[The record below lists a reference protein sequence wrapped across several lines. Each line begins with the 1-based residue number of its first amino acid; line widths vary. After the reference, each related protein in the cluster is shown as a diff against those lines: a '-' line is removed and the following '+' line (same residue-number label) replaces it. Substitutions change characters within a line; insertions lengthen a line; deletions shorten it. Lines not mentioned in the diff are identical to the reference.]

1 MNDTFIDKLQKQ
13 QNAFRYLILLC
24 IPFFTSILCFLIF
37 YSLGFPDLIS
47 FLKSILVGLISIY
60 ALKQYLVPYAIKDK
74 NTAVFIAVFMLSIV
88 LTTTVFYC
96 ILEIGIINYPS
107 YLDRSKLPLN
117 LILAV
122 LGCVSIIEF
131 FTACSFYLLYK
142 TCQLSIDMYKNII
155 NAHKTEIKSL
165 HQQYNP
171 YFLYNSLSSLN
182 SIIEAENYEKAQIYN
197 AEISSLLHK
206 QMVHLSTEYISLEE
220 EIIWLKEYLEV
231 EKIRLNNHL
240 SYSVQILDE
249 ELYLQH
255 IPPMILQPIVQSII
269 LQQSALRAN
278 VQELSIDITI
288 KEASAHGIMITISNN
303 GFVVNRRFVKP
314 INLINTEKK
323 IRLINEL
330 NTFKIDFKQD
340 KKVPSTYYELRI
352 EENSVLI

>member
-1 MNDTFIDKLQKQ
+1 MDEPFIEKSLKI
-13 QNAFRYLILLC
+13 QNTIKNIILFC

-37 YSLGFPDLIS
+37 YSPGFPDLFS
-47 FLKSILVGLISIY
+47 FLKSIPIGLVSIY
-60 ALKQYLVPYAIKDK
+60 VLKQYLVPYAIKDK
-74 NTAVFIAVFMLSIV
+74 NTAVFIAVFISSIV
-88 LTTTVFYC
+88 LTTAIYYF

-122 LGCVSIIEF
+122 LGCVSTIEF

-165 HQQYNP
+165 RQQYNP

-197 AEISSLLHK
+197 AEISSLLHR

-231 EKIRLNNHL
+231 EKIRLNNQL

-269 LQQSALRAN
+269 LQQSALRTN

-288 KEASAHGIMITISNN
+288 KEASSNGIMITISNN

-323 IRLINEL
+323 IRLINQL
-330 NTFKIDFKQD
+330 NTFKIDFRQD
-340 KKVPSTYYELRI
+340 EKMPPTYYELFI
-352 EENSVLI
+352 EENSVLV